1 MKYFLQ
7 LIVTAIIFYISQ
19 LLFPEFFY
27 FSDIRSILLI
37 TIIRFIL
44 RLVLGITI
52 VIPIILFLSLLS
64 IRLDSGIVIVAAI
77 IVFLL
82 IFTFLDMIILR
93 YISNTYDFFSFYGND
108 VQLFL
113 FTIILNILTYS
124 KDEVKKKEDK

>member
-19 LLFPEFFY
+19 LLFPELFY
-27 FSDIRSILLI
+27 FSDIRSILLT

-44 RLVLGITI
+44 CLAVGITI
-52 VIPIILFLSLLS
+52 VLPIILFLSLS
-64 IRLDSGIVIVAAI
+64 IGLDSGLGIAATI
-77 IVFLL
+77 IISLL

-93 YISNTYDFFSFYGND
+93 YISNTYDFFNFYGNN

-124 KDEVKKKEDK
+124 KDEKKEKNNE